1 MNEERD
7 ISYGCYLHAVAVQS
21 LSRVQLFVTPWT
33 EACKAFLSLL
43 VSWSL
48 SKFMFIASVMPSTI
62 LSPDTL
68 FFCPQSFTASGTFP
82 VNCLFASDDQYP
94 GASAPASV
102 LLVDIQG
109 WSPLRLTGLIS
120 LLSKGLSGV
129 FSSTTVRR
137 HQFFGVLTWQFS
149 KCFSLNVI
157 QS

>member
-109 WSPLRLTGLIS
+109 
-120 LLSKGLSGV
+120 
-129 FSSTTVRR
+129 
-137 HQFFGVLTWQFS
+137 
-149 KCFSLNVI
+149 
-157 QS
+157 